1 MCSLKE
7 LMAADALMLKQQ
19 CAILPEKY
27 LKMFVSIT
35 HMTLLR
41 KQTQVPTQAS
51 APSRMPLHNRLRLMP
66 ENRKQ
71 DLVTNKMSA
80 VPSTLL
86 HGNHQVHV
94 NQHLQRS
101 HLLQDNLKLP
111 TQLPSQHTEGVVPM
125 VHTSVKGQP
134 LRASLDELMSRHFQL
149 PSRQQGGSGV
159 SNSSSVSSQV
169 VQSVGVEEQRGKRV
183 KSVYHYSDSGVLQT
197 SSGGKSGG
205 WSSEEISRPSLP
217 SAQSSAAPQN
227 VVRSKFFTSTG
238 SDSPVHEGGF
248 KGLLEFGQR
257 RKARAEKGT
266 RVLSHF
272 PSITSSAEALPVPTH
287 FSRESSFPSID
298 RMNPNSMQHPPH
310 RTSVNVHNK
319 GTDFNAE
326 FSQEKGKDPGLLA
339 AHTVSRKRQP
349 VRCLELEDSKTDV
362 QSESF
367 GHSLVK
373 PCYRGHKVGLLKTD
387 SYVNIPSTVVGY
399 VLLPYVGNFL
409 QVDSWR
415 GAEIFTSQM

>member
-1 MCSLKE
+1 
-7 LMAADALMLKQQ
+7 
-19 CAILPEKY
+19 
-27 LKMFVSIT
+27 
-35 HMTLLR
+35 
-41 KQTQVPTQAS
+41 
-51 APSRMPLHNRLRLMP
+51 
-66 ENRKQ
+66 
-71 DLVTNKMSA
+71 
-80 VPSTLL
+80 
-86 HGNHQVHV
+86 
-94 NQHLQRS
+94 
-101 HLLQDNLKLP
+101 
-111 TQLPSQHTEGVVPM
+111 M

-183 KSVYHYSDSGVLQT
+183 KSVYRYSDSGVLQT

-298 RMNPNSMQHPPH
+298 RMNANSMQHPPH

-415 GAEIFTSQM
+415 GGRNIYEPNAMSAFSFHASTRP